1 MNVYDLIDDLK
12 SGKSQDWDGL
22 EDYISLIRKELINTV
37 LEWYDMREEN
47 EAMYKLLKINNLI
60 E

>member
-12 SGKSQDWDGL
+12 SGKSQDWDAL

-60 E
+60 S